1 MNGGIQRQLTGSD
14 VPDGAAERC
23 CYTSPSHPPVD
34 PGVAPS
40 ASGSANPPG
49 HEHQARRS
57 PLTAD
62 RSPLDEQNKNSR
74 LCGLFM
80 TIVNGTLDESR
91 VAYEEA
97 LAIIDARY
105 GR

>member
-14 VPDGAAERC
+14 VPDGAAEGRC
-23 CYTSPSHPPVD
+23 YASPSHPPVD
-34 PGVAPS
+34 PGVASNAP
-40 ASGSANPPG
+40 GSANP
-49 HEHQARRS
+49 H
-57 PLTAD
+57 D
-62 RSPLDEQNKNSR
+62 NSR

-91 VAYEEA
+91 AAYEEA
-97 LAIIDARY
+97 LTVIEERY